1 MADYKVQMKQYNG
14 TGFDN
19 ILPYASQAETL
30 RGGARHLT
38 L

>member
-1 MADYKVQMKQYNG
+1 MADYNVRMKQYNG
-14 TGFDN
+14 TDFDN

-30 RGGARHLT
+30 RGGVRQLS